1 MKTITQHP
9 SIQTTSTKMI
19 PFDKVQSVLLKLS
32 VQHPDLQTDI
42 ELSLQE
48 LNKPDVFEKENNSA
62 SILDSIDQYGTSQL
76 SELIAE
82 EEKDKVKELASKVF
96 NLKTAELSYGDILIQ
111 IFDKIKHTKNID
123 TMVVDTLYAE
133 TENQLSLM
141 GQNLDQLHDIHNG

>member
-82 EEKDKVKELASKVF
+82 EEKDKVKELASKLI